1 LKVIIKD
8 KSMDKNQKEYIQEKI
23 LNDIEQLILDIENLK
38 EKSKPISPE
47 NSLGRLTRLEAMGE
61 KSINEAMLIKSE
73 LRLKKLL
80 FVKDRVRDDNFGFC
94 NICDEEI
101 NIERLKIVP
110 ESTTCI
116 QCANE
121 MNS

>member
-1 LKVIIKD
+1 
-8 KSMDKNQKEYIQEKI
+8 MDKNQKEYIQEKI